1 MSLSA
6 GVSVTSLYRV
16 EVSGWDKSQ
25 TFFVEKS
32 ELEWSEDSGKH
43 VTLSSAVP
51 DGSVV
56 FLRLIQPLT
65 ADRSQSVP
73 YETEFLSV
81 TPDGQNQFRLH
92 PVSPRIVDRGS
103 VN

>member
-1 MSLSA
+1 MSLS
-6 GVSVTSLYRV
+6 SRFPVTSLYRV

-25 TFFVEKS
+25 MFFVEKS

-43 VTLSSAVP
+43 VTLTSAVP
-51 DGSVV
+51 DGSVI

-65 ADRSQSVP
+65 TDRSQSVP
-73 YETEFLSV
+73 FETEFLSV
-81 TPDGQNQFRLH
+81 TPDGLNQFRLH
-92 PVSPRIVDRGS
+92 PVSPRIVERGN

>member
-1 MSLSA
+1 MRHWPPACIISRPEVFCEMSLSA
-6 GVSVTSLYRV
+6 RISVTSLYRV

-73 YETEFLSV
+73 TRLSFC
-81 TPDGQNQFRLH
+81 P
-92 PVSPRIVDRGS
+92 
-103 VN
+103 

>member
-1 MSLSA
+1 MSPS
-6 GVSVTSLYRV
+6 SVFPIISLYRV

-32 ELEWSEDSGKH
+32 ELEWNEQSGKH

-56 FLRLIQPLT
+56 FLRLIQPLS
-65 ADRSQSVP
+65 ADRAQSVP
-73 YETEFLSV
+73 FETEFVSV
-81 TPDGQNQFRLH
+81 SPDGLNQFRLH
-92 PVSPRIVDRGS
+92 PVSPRSVPSGIV
-103 VN
+103 N